1 MKRLFSILSP
11 KSSYYS
17 YDRRKKYYSKIDYY
31 ENKNCLNSIDKLNNL
46 IKPDLSSHL
55 EIESNSKEIK
65 PYNLP
70 FGLLVKKAKKRLGKP
85 SFHLNNSAIIPKHE
99 VLFYKT
105 SINQFKLLIQIH
117 FIDNKSFFIC
127 NQIYSNDELQLQDKQ
142 KIVSLITEKYC
153 NHPLKNNTTVSIKL
167 MDKNKNLIYTNDEF
181 SFYVYYLTGDLKI
194 YKILQTMQ
202 KKIKKQKEKKEALLN
217 KKLMENL

>member
-1 MKRLFSILSP
+1 MKRLLSFLSP

-17 YDRRKKYYSKIDYY
+17 YDRRKKYFSKIDYY

-55 EIESNSKEIK
+55 EIESNSKEIN

-70 FGLLVKKAKKRLGKP
+70 FGSLIKKAKKRLGKP
-85 SFHLNNSAIIPKHE
+85 SFSLNNTTIIPKHE

-127 NQIYSNDELQLQDKQ
+127 NQIYSNDELLPQDKQ
-142 KIVSLITEKYC
+142 KIVSLITKKYC
-153 NHPLKNNTTVSIKL
+153 NHPIEKNTNVTIKL
-167 MDKNKNLIYTNDEF
+167 MDKNKNLIYTNDDF

-194 YKILQTMQ
+194 HKILQNIQ
-202 KKIKKQKEKKEALLN
+202 EKIKRQTEKKEVILN
-217 KKLMENL
+217 KKLLANL